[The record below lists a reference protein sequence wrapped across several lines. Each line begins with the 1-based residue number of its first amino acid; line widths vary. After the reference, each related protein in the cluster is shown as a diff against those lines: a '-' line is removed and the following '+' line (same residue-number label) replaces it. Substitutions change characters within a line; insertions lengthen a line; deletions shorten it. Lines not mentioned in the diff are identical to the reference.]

1 MRLLTRVPIDRIVSE
16 QATQR
21 AVMNFD
27 FTAEQKQFAEQ
38 VRRFAHDRLAPGALK
53 RAHDP
58 AFPFDV
64 AQLMAAQG
72 LMGITLPQ
80 DEGGQGGTLMDAV
93 IAIMEVAAACP
104 RSADVVQF
112 GNFGPIRTFAEYGT
126 PAQKKRWLGDLLTGR
141 MVMSLGMTEPDA
153 GSALTDLKTSAR
165 AEGDAYIVNG
175 SKVFSTFSPDAEIFL
190 VYVRFGP
197 GVGGIGSVLIE
208 RGAPGF
214 AIGAPSAFM
223 SDEEWC
229 ELSFADCRVPAEN
242 VLLGPGG
249 FKKQMAGFN
258 VERLGNTAR
267 SLAYGRYAFNAA
279 RDYAATRHQFDRP
292 LCEFQGL
299 QWKFAD
305 MAIKLDSAQL
315 LLYRAAANADRGL
328 PSAYETAIAKAA
340 CNQAGFE
347 VASEAVQIM
356 GALGYSRETLVEYC
370 MRRTRGWMIA
380 GGSIEMLKNRI
391 AEHVFDRR
399 FDQRKRPATAAE

>member
-1 MRLLTRVPIDRIVSE
+1 MDF
-16 QATQR
+16 
-21 AVMNFD
+21 N

-38 VRRFAHDRLAPGALK
+38 VRRFARDRLAKGALK

-58 AFPFDV
+58 RFPFDV
-64 AQLMAAQG
+64 AQLMAQQG
-72 LMGITLPQ
+72 LLGITLPQ
-80 DEGGQGGTLMDAV
+80 SEGGQGGTLMDAV
-93 IAIMEVAAACP
+93 IAIEQVAAECP
-104 RSADVVQF
+104 RCADVVQF

-126 PAQKKRWLGDLLTGR
+126 AAQKARWLGELLAGR

-165 AEGDAYIVNG
+165 ADGAHYVIDG
-175 SKVFSTFSPDAEIFL
+175 SKVFSTFSPDAQIFL
-190 VYVRFGP
+190 IYVRFGA

-208 RGAPGF
+208 RGTPGF
-214 AIGAPSAFM
+214 SIGAPSAFM

-229 ELSFADCRVPAEN
+229 ELHFKDCRVPAEN

-279 RDYAATRHQFDRP
+279 RDYAMTREQFDRP

-328 PSAYETAIAKAA
+328 PSAYDTAIAKVA

-347 VASEAVQIM
+347 VANEAVQIM

-391 AEHVFDRR
+391 AEQIFDRR
-399 FDQRKRPATAAE
+399 FDQRKRPPAAAE

>member
-1 MRLLTRVPIDRIVSE
+1 
-16 QATQR
+16 
-21 AVMNFD
+21 MNFD
-27 FTAEQKQFAEQ
+27 LTAEQKLFAEQ
-38 VRRFAHDRLAPGALK
+38 VHRFAREHLAAGALK

-58 AFPFDV
+58 HFPFDV
-64 AQLMAAQG
+64 AELMAEHG
-72 LMGITLPQ
+72 LMGIALPQ
-80 DEGGQGGTLMDAV
+80 SDGGQGGSLMDAV
-93 IAIMEVAAACP
+93 VAIEQVAAVCP

-126 PAQKKRWLGDLLTGR
+126 PDQKKRWLGELLAGR

-165 AEGDAYIVNG
+165 PDDSHYVVNG
-175 SKVFSTFSPDAEIFL
+175 SKVFSTFSPEAQIFL
-190 VYVRFGP
+190 IYVRFGP
-197 GVGGIGSVLIE
+197 GVSGIGSLIVE
-208 RGAPGF
+208 RGTPGF
-214 AIGAPSAFM
+214 TIGAPSAFM
-223 SDEEWC
+223 SGEEWC
-229 ELSFADCRVPAEN
+229 ELHFADCRVPAEN

-267 SLAYGRYAFNAA
+267 SLAYGRYAFNSA
-279 RDYAATRHQFDRP
+279 RDYAMTREQFDRP

-347 VASEAVQIM
+347 AANEAVQIM

-391 AEHVFDRR
+391 AEHIFDRR
-399 FDQRKRPATAAE
+399 FEQRKRPPAAAE

>member
-1 MRLLTRVPIDRIVSE
+1 
-16 QATQR
+16 
-21 AVMNFD
+21 MNFE
-27 FTAEQKQFAEQ
+27 FTAEQREFAET
-38 VRRFAHDRLAPGALK
+38 VRRFAREQLAPGALK

-58 AFPFDV
+58 RFPFDV
-64 AQLMAAQG
+64 AQLMAKQD
-72 LMGITLPQ
+72 LMGLTLPES
-80 DEGGQGGTLMDAV
+80 DGGQGGTLMDAV
-93 IAIMEVAAACP
+93 IAIEQIAAECP

-126 PAQKKRWLGDLLTGR
+126 AAQKLRWLGELLAGR

-165 AEGDAYIVNG
+165 ADGAHYVING
-175 SKVFSTFSPDAEIFL
+175 SKVFSTFSPDAQIFL

-208 RGAPGF
+208 RGTPGF
-214 AIGAPSAFM
+214 SIGTPSAFM

-229 ELSFADCRVPAEN
+229 ELHFKDCRIPAEN

-279 RDYAATRHQFDRP
+279 RDYAATREQFDRP

-305 MAIKLDSAQL
+305 MAIKLDGAQL

-399 FDQRKRPATAAE
+399 FDQRKRPPAAAE

>member
-1 MRLLTRVPIDRIVSE
+1 
-16 QATQR
+16 
-21 AVMNFD
+21 MNFEC
-27 FTAEQKQFAEQ
+27 TAEQTQFADS
-38 VRRFAHDRLAPGALK
+38 VRRFAREHLAAGALK

-58 AFPFDV
+58 RFPFEV
-64 AQLMAAQG
+64 AELMAKQG
-72 LMGITLPQ
+72 LMGITLPEA
-80 DEGGQGGTLMDAV
+80 DGGQGGTLMDGV
-93 IAIMEVAAACP
+93 IAIEQVAAVCP

-126 PAQKKRWLGDLLTGR
+126 QAQKTRWLGELLAGR

-153 GSALTDLKTSAR
+153 GSALTNLKTSAQ
-165 AEGDAYIVNG
+165 ADGPDYVVNG
-175 SKVFSTFSPDAEIFL
+175 SKVFSTFSPDARIFL
-190 VYVRFGP
+190 IYVRFGP
-197 GVGGIGSVLIE
+197 GLSGIGSVLIE
-208 RGAPGF
+208 RGTSGF
-214 AIGAPSAFM
+214 SIGAPSAFM

-229 ELSFADCRVPAEN
+229 ELHFKDCRVPAEN

-279 RDYAATRHQFDRP
+279 RDYAATREQFDRP

-305 MAIKLDSAQL
+305 MAIKLDGAQL

-340 CNQAGFE
+340 CNQTGFE

-399 FDQRKRPATAAE
+399 FDQRKRAPTAES

>member
-1 MRLLTRVPIDRIVSE
+1 
-16 QATQR
+16 
-21 AVMNFD
+21 MNFE
-27 FTAEQKQFAEQ
+27 FSQEQNQFAAQ
-38 VRRFAHDRLAPGALK
+38 VRRFARGHLAGEALA

-58 AFPFDV
+58 RFPFDV
-64 AQLMAAQG
+64 ARLMASQG

-80 DEGGQGGTLMDAV
+80 GDGGQGGSLMDAV
-93 IAIMEVAAACP
+93 IAIEEVAAACP

-126 PAQKKRWLGDLLTGR
+126 PAQKTRWLDALLAGR

-153 GSALTDLKTSAR
+153 GSALTDLATSAR
-165 AEGDAYIVNG
+165 ADGSHYVVNG

-190 VYVRFGP
+190 IYVRFGP
-197 GVGGIGSVLIE
+197 GLNGIGSLIVE
-208 RGAPGF
+208 RGTAGF
-214 AIGAPSAFM
+214 SIGAPRAFM

-229 ELSFADCRVPAEN
+229 ELHFSDCRVPSEN
-242 VLLGPGG
+242 LLLGPGG

-279 RDYAATRHQFDRP
+279 RDYASTRQQFDRP

-305 MAIKLDSAQL
+305 MAIKLDAAQL

-399 FDQRKRPATAAE
+399 FDQRKRPPAAAE